1 VRTEANIETQGK
13 PATELEIERQ
23 ALWAGFF
30 CSILGLVVGFI
41 LFVGNRPGLSG
52 GLSVGAVAA
61 TTGGI
66 CAALVSVIAFR
77 RLLISREPWLR
88 RIPKWR
94 QIVTMLGLLMV
105 HAASTIMILMV
116 AFHLM
121 QQAFFGLH
129 VDVVAG
135 ALLVSGATG
144 LSAYLCLVATAR
156 TNAQTLSV
164 ILGIFMASGVVISM
178 LLAEDRGWWQSMFSS
193 LGTYDAG
200 IGSFWTFN
208 TTLVISGLVL
218 AAFTEFITRDLARL
232 ARTYRCRPGFEKYRI
247 SKFVRP
253 RPSIVRW
260 CLLAVALGV
269 ILIGV
274 VPVNVAPEVHGAFVQ
289 LAAVGL
295 VVLLISTVVL
305 LPGYPVVF
313 HLMSLTALGALW
325 LAFLLWQEWNYYN
338 LTGFELAVVAIIF
351 TWISVFIRTTS
362 ALIHDKKQQL
372 RKEKRARRREQREQ
386 ITTGTETSGASSE
399 PSFGPQKIRR
409 NGEDVGFQTR

>member
-1 VRTEANIETQGK
+1 MRNDDIATQGK
-13 PATELEIERQ
+13 PATELDIERQ

-41 LFVGNRPGLSG
+41 LFVGNRPALAG

-61 TTGGI
+61 STGGI

-77 RLLISREPWLR
+77 RLLLSREPWLR
-88 RIPKWR
+88 RVPRWR
-94 QIVTMLGLLMV
+94 QIVTMSGLILV
-105 HAASTIMILMV
+105 HTASAIMILLV

-121 QQAFFGLH
+121 QQAFFGLR

-135 ALLVSGATG
+135 SLLVSGATG
-144 LSAYLCLVATAR
+144 VSAYLCLVSTAR
-156 TNAQTLSV
+156 TNSETLSV

-218 AAFTEFITRDLARL
+218 AAFTEFMTRDLARL
-232 ARTYRCRPGFEKYRI
+232 ARTYRCRPSLEKYRF
-247 SKFVRP
+247 SKYLRP
-253 RPSIVRW
+253 RPGIVRW

-269 ILIGV
+269 ILIGI

-289 LAAVGL
+289 LAAIGM
-295 VVLLISTVVL
+295 VLLLLSTAVL
-305 LPGYPVVF
+305 LPGYPVIF

-325 LAFLLWQEWNYYN
+325 LSFLLWQEWGYYN

-372 RKEKRARRREQREQ
+372 RKEKRTRRREQREQ
-386 ITTGTETSGASSE
+386 ITTGSEADGASSE
-399 PSFGPQKIRR
+399 PYFGHQEIRR

>member
-1 VRTEANIETQGK
+1 MRNDDIATQGK
-13 PATELEIERQ
+13 PATELDIERQ

-41 LFVGNRPGLSG
+41 LFVGNRPALAG

-61 TTGGI
+61 STGGI

-77 RLLISREPWLR
+77 RLLLSREPWLR
-88 RIPKWR
+88 RVPRWR
-94 QIVTMLGLLMV
+94 QIVTMSGLILV
-105 HAASTIMILMV
+105 HTASAIMILLV

-121 QQAFFGLH
+121 QQAFFGLR

-135 ALLVSGATG
+135 SLLVSGAAG
-144 LSAYLCLVATAR
+144 VSAYLCLVSTAR
-156 TNAQTLSV
+156 TNSETLSV

-218 AAFTEFITRDLARL
+218 AAFTEFMTRDLARL
-232 ARTYRCRPGFEKYRI
+232 ARTYRCRPSLEKYRF
-247 SKFVRP
+247 SKYLRP
-253 RPSIVRW
+253 RPGIVRW

-269 ILIGV
+269 ILIGI

-289 LAAVGL
+289 LAAIGM
-295 VVLLISTVVL
+295 VLLLLSTAVL
-305 LPGYPVVF
+305 LPGYPVIF

-325 LAFLLWQEWNYYN
+325 LSFLLWQEWGYYN

-372 RKEKRARRREQREQ
+372 RKEKRTRRREQREQ
-386 ITTGTETSGASSE
+386 ITTGSEADGASSE
-399 PSFGPQKIRR
+399 PSLGQQEIRR
-409 NGEDVGFQTR
+409 NAEDVGFQTR

>member
-1 VRTEANIETQGK
+1 MRNDDIATQGK
-13 PATELEIERQ
+13 PATELDIERQ

-41 LFVGNRPGLSG
+41 LFVGNRPALAG

-61 TTGGI
+61 STGGI

-77 RLLISREPWLR
+77 RLLLSREPWLR
-88 RIPKWR
+88 RVPRWR
-94 QIVTMLGLLMV
+94 QIVTMSGLILV
-105 HAASTIMILMV
+105 HTASAIMILLV

-121 QQAFFGLH
+121 QQAFFGLR

-135 ALLVSGATG
+135 SLLVSGATG
-144 LSAYLCLVATAR
+144 VSAYLCLVSTAR
-156 TNAQTLSV
+156 TNSETLSV

-218 AAFTEFITRDLARL
+218 AAFTEFMTRDLARL
-232 ARTYRCRPGFEKYRI
+232 ARTYRCRPSLEKYRF
-247 SKFVRP
+247 SKYLRP
-253 RPSIVRW
+253 RPGIVRW

-269 ILIGV
+269 ILIGI

-289 LAAVGL
+289 LAAIGM
-295 VVLLISTVVL
+295 VLLLLSTTVL
-305 LPGYPVVF
+305 LPGYPVIF

-325 LAFLLWQEWNYYN
+325 LSFLLWQEWGYYN

-372 RKEKRARRREQREQ
+372 RKEKRTRRREQREQ
-386 ITTGTETSGASSE
+386 ITTGSEADGASSE
-399 PSFGPQKIRR
+399 PSLGQQEIRR
-409 NGEDVGFQTR
+409 NAEDVGFQTR